1 MIYFLNNL
9 EKKYVSLFVCYLDL
23 KKNFTRKHASR
34 YEKLHKKKK
43 EENRKISLISKK
55 KLLINFDIIYW
66 KKFVNIIMK
75 NKFFFLLF

>member
-1 MIYFLNNL
+1 MHQ
-9 EKKYVSLFVCYLDL
+9 DM
-23 KKNFTRKHASR
+23 KNYTQ
-34 YEKLHKKKK
+34 KKK